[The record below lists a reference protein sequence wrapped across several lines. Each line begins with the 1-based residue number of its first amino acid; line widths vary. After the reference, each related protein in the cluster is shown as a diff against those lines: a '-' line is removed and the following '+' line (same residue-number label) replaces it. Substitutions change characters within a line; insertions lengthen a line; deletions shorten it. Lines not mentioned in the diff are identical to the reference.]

1 MARAKRKKPH
11 HPARAHDRRAQDL
24 PYNAEVA
31 TVEVDDPL
39 ALEPGDKVV
48 ALRSIRNDPLGRLH
62 SHRQIDDVQLQ
73 GGRAFQA
80 DWEKA
85 ERGPRAVDTTR
96 EYVDG
101 GTQREPITEAQ
112 RRAISRLNRVERELG
127 ADGSALVHEVLILGM
142 TMEQVG
148 ERRGLRTQRWNDY
161 FARRLKEC
169 LDRLALIYGFATPHP
184 IPVKS
189 LQR

>member
-1 MARAKRKKPH
+1 M
-11 HPARAHDRRAQDL
+11 
-24 PYNAEVA
+24 A
-31 TVEVDDPL
+31 TVEVDDPF
-39 ALEPGDKVV
+39 ALQRGERIV

-62 SHRQIDDVQLQ
+62 AHRQIDDSQYR
-73 GGRAFQA
+73 GGRAFQG

-101 GTQREPITEAQ
+101 GQRREPITEGQ
-112 RRAISRLNRVERELG
+112 RQAVLRLQRAEHELG
-127 ADGSALVHEVLILGM
+127 ADGSMLVHEVLILGM

-148 ERRGLRTQRWNDY
+148 QRRGLRTQRWQDY

-169 LDRLALIYGFATPHP
+169 LDRLALIYGFATPHRGP
-184 IPVKS
+184 AKS
-189 LQR
+189 L